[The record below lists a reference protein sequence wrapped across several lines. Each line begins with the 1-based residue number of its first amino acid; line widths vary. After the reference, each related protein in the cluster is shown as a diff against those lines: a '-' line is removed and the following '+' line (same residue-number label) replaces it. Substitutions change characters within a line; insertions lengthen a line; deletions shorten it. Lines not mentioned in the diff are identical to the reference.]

1 MEEIYNAV
9 RNGEMICVIGTV
21 NGMNFSF
28 AMESPS
34 GIFNENSIYI
44 EDDQANVFSLSNLD
58 KFMITETDDELGGVI
73 LTCDNELYQL
83 WVA

>member
-21 NGMNFSF
+21 NGMRFSF
-28 AMESPS
+28 AMERPS
-34 GIFNENSIYI
+34 GIFDEKYIYI
-44 EDDQANVFSLSNLD
+44 EDDQANVFSLTNLD
-58 KFMITETDDELGGVI
+58 KFKITKIDDELGGVI
-73 LTCDNELYQL
+73 LACDNELYQL